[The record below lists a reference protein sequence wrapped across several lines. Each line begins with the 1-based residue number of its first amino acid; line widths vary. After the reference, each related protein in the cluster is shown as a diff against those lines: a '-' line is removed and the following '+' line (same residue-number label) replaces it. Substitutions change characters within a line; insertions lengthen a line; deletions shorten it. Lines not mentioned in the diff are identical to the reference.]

1 MKECRKWS
9 CREVDDWL
17 VPSIGPLVAGG
28 GGGKECGPPVRDSKV
43 SFQLRIES
51 MISRLI
57 CFSSISLLN
66 SLPSEELDQQFR
78 GARSFKSKSLAREL
92 WNRNM
97 NIHIGSIIRFAR

>member
-78 GARSFKSKSLAREL
+78 GARSFKRQPEMEKAMDKRQKKT
-92 WNRNM
+92 
-97 NIHIGSIIRFAR
+97 

>member
-1 MKECRKWS
+1 MYCRQAVKECRKWS

-57 CFSSISLLN
+57 CFSSHQ
-66 SLPSEELDQQFR
+66 PPEQPCQ
-78 GARSFKSKSLAREL
+78 
-92 WNRNM
+92 
-97 NIHIGSIIRFAR
+97 